1 MAVLIL
7 EEINNPTTDFY
18 IIPFLN
24 HKKLSYLKL
33 RLDEIKKFQPNKNII
48 IFIVRYLTKDVI
60 HWVERYRQLIEQT
73 YYFMDDDLL
82 DLKGLKEL
90 PLRYAWKIF
99 NKTLRFKNW
108 IIKNTKILVS
118 NDYLKEKYQ
127 QYNPFVLPPYPA
139 YLDFD
144 KLSLNP
150 VFTKPVCFY
159 HATAS
164 HIKEFFWLKDLLES
178 LQQEDLL
185 FELVV
190 DKKIAN
196 LYRGLKNVWLV
207 NTMKWQEYLQFSAL
221 NYRHIGFALLFDSP
235 FNKGRSYVKFFNI
248 MRSGAVGIY
257 SEHFPLVR
265 LIKEFQAG
273 VVLPMEV
280 EVWKSAVLELAS
292 SSEKREKLFEGAKNL
307 LFHLKEKTL
316 EAYQKIPI

>member
-1 MAVLIL
+1 
-7 EEINNPTTDFY
+7 
-18 IIPFLN
+18 
-24 HKKLSYLKL
+24 
-33 RLDEIKKFQPNKNII
+33 
-48 IFIVRYLTKDVI
+48 
-60 HWVERYRQLIEQT
+60 
-73 YYFMDDDLL
+73 MDDDLF

-99 NKTLRFKNW
+99 NKALRFKSW
-108 IIKNTKILVS
+108 IIKYTQILVANS
-118 NDYLKEKYQ
+118 YLKEKYQ
-127 QYNPFVLPPYPA
+127 QYNPFVLPPFPA
-139 YLDFD
+139 YLDLD

-150 VFTKPVCFY
+150 IFTKPVCFY

-164 HIKEFFWLKDLLES
+164 HKKEFFWLKDLLES

-196 LYRGLKNVWLV
+196 LYRGLKNVWVV

-221 NYRHIGFALLFDSP
+221 KYRHIGLALLFDSP
-235 FNKGRSYVKFFNI
+235 FNRGRSYVKFFNI
-248 MRSGAVGIY
+248 IRSGAVGIY
-257 SEHFPLVR
+257 SEYFPLAK

-280 EVWKSAVLELAS
+280 EVWKSAILELAG
-292 SSEKREKLFEGAKNL
+292 SSERREKLFEGSKKL
-307 LFHLKEKTL
+307 LLHLKEKTL

>member
-1 MAVLIL
+1 MPLFENKGLKFIRITHREIIDILL
-7 EEINNPTTDFY
+7 EEKTV
-18 IIPFLN
+18 
-24 HKKLSYLKL
+24 
-33 RLDEIKKFQPNKNII
+33 
-48 IFIVRYLTKDVI
+48 IFIVRYLTDAVLK
-60 HWVERYRQLIEQT
+60 WIEKNRVKIEKI
-73 YYFMDDDLL
+73 YYLMDDDLF
-82 DLKGLKEL
+82 DLKVLKEL
-90 PLRYAWKIF
+90 PLRYSWKIF

-108 IIKNTKILVS
+108 IIKNTQILVS

-127 QYNPFVLPPYPA
+127 QYNPFILPPYPA
-139 YLDFD
+139 FLDFD

-150 VFTKPVCFY
+150 VITKPVCFY

-164 HIKEFFWLKDLLES
+164 HKKEFFWLKNLLES

-185 FELVV
+185 FELVL
-190 DKKIAN
+190 DKKLAN
-196 LYRGLKNVWLV
+196 LYRGLKNVWVV
-207 NTMKWQEYLQFSAL
+207 NTLKWQEYLQFSSL

-257 SEHFPLVR
+257 SEHFPLAR

-292 SSEKREKLFEGAKNL
+292 SSERREKLFEGAKKL

-316 EAYQKIPI
+316 ETYQKIPI

>member
-1 MAVLIL
+1 MPLLENKGLKFIRITHREIIDILL
-7 EEINNPTTDFY
+7 EEKTV
-18 IIPFLN
+18 
-24 HKKLSYLKL
+24 
-33 RLDEIKKFQPNKNII
+33 
-48 IFIVRYLTKDVI
+48 IFIVRYLTDEVLK
-60 HWVERYRQLIEQT
+60 WIEKNRVKIEKI
-73 YYFMDDDLL
+73 YYLMDDDLF
-82 DLKGLKEL
+82 DLKGLKEV

-99 NKTLRFKNW
+99 NKALRFKSW
-108 IIKNTKILVS
+108 IIKNTQILVANS
-118 NDYLKEKYQ
+118 YLKEKYQ
-127 QYNPFVLPPYPA
+127 QCNPFVLPPYPA
-139 YLDFD
+139 YLDLD

-150 VFTKPVCFY
+150 VITKPVCFY
-159 HATAS
+159 HATTS
-164 HIKEFFWLKDLLES
+164 HKKEFFWLKDLLES

-196 LYRGLKNVWLV
+196 LYDGLKNVWVV
-207 NTMKWQEYLQFSAL
+207 NTMKWQEYLQFSSL

-257 SEHFPLVR
+257 SEHFPLAR

-280 EVWKSAVLELAS
+280 EVWKSAIFELAS
-292 SSEKREKLFEGAKNL
+292 SSERRKRLFEGAKKL
-307 LFHLKEKTL
+307 LLHLKERTL

>member
-1 MAVLIL
+1 M
-7 EEINNPTTDFY
+7 
-18 IIPFLN
+18 
-24 HKKLSYLKL
+24 
-33 RLDEIKKFQPNKNII
+33 
-48 IFIVRYLTKDVI
+48 IFIVRYLTDAVLK
-60 HWVERYRQLIEQT
+60 WIEKNRVKIEKI
-73 YYFMDDDLL
+73 YYLMDDDLF
-82 DLKGLKEL
+82 DLKVLKEL

-99 NKTLRFKNW
+99 NKALRFKSW
-108 IIKNTKILVS
+108 IIKNTQILIANS
-118 NDYLKEKYQ
+118 YLKEKYQ

-139 YLDFD
+139 YLDLD

-150 VFTKPVCFY
+150 IFTKPVCFY
-159 HATAS
+159 HATTS
-164 HIKEFFWLKDLLES
+164 HKKEFFWLKDLLES

-196 LYRGLKNVWLV
+196 LYKGFRNVWVV
-207 NTMKWQEYLQFSAL
+207 NTMKWHEYLQFSAL
-221 NYRHIGFALLFDSP
+221 KYRHIGLALLFDSP

-257 SEHFPLVR
+257 SEHFPLAKR
-265 LIKEFQAG
+265 IQEFQAG

-280 EVWKSAVLELAS
+280 EVWKSATLELAG
-292 SSEKREKLFEGAKNL
+292 SSERREKLFEGAKKL